1 MLPNRHRKLQPVLI
15 PGAKL
20 AHLLL
25 PHPAAVTHSPPCP
38 VQPFPPLEREKD
50 FACLERD
57 NNAHQVI
64 KIGIHSFCE
73 ALVRCPQLH
82 LGVLQQP
89 AVESRRE
96 NVLECP
102 VQPSRGISPTDT
114 VTSGQGS
121 LVSPGRAHSAVVT
134 PRAVNYTMCPSLTL
148 VNKSRLQ
155 FPISSSSFCSA
166 FQA

>member
-1 MLPNRHRKLQPVLI
+1 MMGPPFLYCGGQKGERRCSPRFLTTGTKNHTGWQEKMHQCQMDSAPPSHAPKPTQKTPACADSWSKTGTFVIASSCCCHTQPTLPCAAI
-15 PGAKL
+15 P
-20 AHLLL
+20 
-25 PHPAAVTHSPPCP
+25 T
-38 VQPFPPLEREKD
+38 LEREKD

-96 NVLECP
+96 NVLRVFCP
-102 VQPSRGISPTDT
+102 AKQRYFT
-114 VTSGQGS
+114 
-121 LVSPGRAHSAVVT
+121 H
-134 PRAVNYTMCPSLTL
+134 
-148 VNKSRLQ
+148 
-155 FPISSSSFCSA
+155 
-166 FQA
+166 